1 MNDPEVKKRL
11 TELTK
16 EALDQG
22 CFGAPW
28 WDVTNKEGAREM
40 FFGSDRW
47 DHVCDFLGE
56 KYLGYF
62 PGETE
67 RARL

>member
-11 TELTK
+11 TDLTK

-28 WDVTNKEGAREM
+28 WDVTNQKGEREM
-40 FFGSDRW
+40 FFGSDRTE
-47 DHVCDFLGE
+47 HVCDFMGE

-62 PGETE
+62 PQEVA